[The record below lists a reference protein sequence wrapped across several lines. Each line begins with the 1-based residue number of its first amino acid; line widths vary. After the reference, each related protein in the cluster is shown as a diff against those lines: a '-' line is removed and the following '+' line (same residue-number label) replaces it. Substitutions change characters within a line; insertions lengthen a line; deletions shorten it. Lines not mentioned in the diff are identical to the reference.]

1 MYGHLVQK
9 SARKATEKAKMN
21 GLKLSAEIS
30 ELSQGA
36 LEGIYEEMC
45 KEILETSKR
54 GDAIRASMN
63 KMETANA
70 EAVGIPQKRS
80 ARSAKH
86 KLIET
91 INLLEETEK
100 ISLLDEA
107 AEYGGIMEMANWGD
121 PIEGKASGYSFQSG
135 MVAKSPSE

>member
-1 MYGHLVQK
+1 
-9 SARKATEKAKMN
+9 MN

-36 LEGIYEEMC
+36 LEGIYE
-45 KEILETSKR
+45 
-54 GDAIRASMN
+54 D
-63 KMETANA
+63 
-70 EAVGIPQKRS
+70 
-80 ARSAKH
+80 
-86 KLIET
+86 
-91 INLLEETEK
+91 LLEETEK